1 MKLVNMNTKELEDYL
16 GITDN
21 ENYMYKARQIA
32 DFRLLAYITRDF
44 EDREICLI
52 EDFNNSLG
60 TDNDKVIYEY
70 NDLIAYIPSWE
81 LGKKE

>member
-1 MKLVNMNTKELEDYL
+1 MKLINMNTRELEDYL

-21 ENYMYKARQIA
+21 DYYVYKAKQIA

-52 EDFNNSLG
+52 EDFNNSIG
-60 TDNDKVIYEY
+60 TDNDKIIYKY
-70 NDLIAYIPSWE
+70 NDLVAYIPNWKLKNE
-81 LGKKE
+81 